1 MKQLIR
7 YSTVFIALLL
17 LASCM
22 PPQEEKEIPMAVK
35 HNYIIL
41 LDLSD
46 RLIVQD
52 DQPERDKELIKQIY
66 TLFEAQVRSKLYL
79 RSRDEIKV
87 VIAHQRG
94 ADLRNEVYEDSLYVN
109 IENIPGVLRRKT
121 EEKRRTI
128 FYNNLDELYAQ
139 AVFSDNP
146 KDFYGADIWKYF
158 YEDLKV
164 DYVSDTLTQNVLFL
178 FTDGYPIVGKDLSKL
193 QTVKEKYPDL
203 KVLLMEAAPRDKDME
218 WDRVIELWEGWFDSM
233 KIEDYQF
240 VKRMALSKEKD
251 ILAEILKGS

>member
-7 YSTVFIALLL
+7 YSPVFIALLL

-52 DQPERDKELIKQIY
+52 DQPERDKELIKHIY

-121 EEKRRTI
+121 EEKRRTL

-164 DYVSDTLTQNVLFL
+164 DYVRDTLTQNFLFL

-203 KVLLMEAAPRDKDME
+203 KVILMEAAPRDKDME

>member
-7 YSTVFIALLL
+7 YSPVFIALLL

-22 PPQEEKEIPMAVK
+22 PPLEEKEIPMAVK

-66 TLFEAQVRSKLYL
+66 TLFEEQVRNKLYL

-139 AVFSDNP
+139 AIFSDDP
-146 KDFYGADIWKYF
+146 RDFYGAGIWKYF
-158 YEDLKV
+158 YED
-164 DYVSDTLTQNVLFL
+164 
-178 FTDGYPIVGKDLSKL
+178 
-193 QTVKEKYPDL
+193 
-203 KVLLMEAAPRDKDME
+203 
-218 WDRVIELWEGWFDSM
+218 
-233 KIEDYQF
+233 
-240 VKRMALSKEKD
+240 
-251 ILAEILKGS
+251 

>member
-1 MKQLIR
+1 MKKLIQ
-7 YSTVFIALLL
+7 YLPLAMVMLL

-22 PPQEEKEIPMAVK
+22 PPGEQKEIPMAVK

-52 DQPERDKELIKQIY
+52 DQPERDKELIKHLYSI
-66 TLFEAQVRSKLYL
+66 FEERVKKQLYL

-94 ADLRNEVYEDSLYVN
+94 ADLKTEVYEDSLYVSMD
-109 IENIPGVLRRKT
+109 NIPPVLRRKT
-121 EEKRRTI
+121 QEERRNV
-128 FYNNLDELYAQ
+128 FHNNLDKLYEQ
-139 AVFSDNP
+139 AVFSKNP
-146 KDFYGADIWKYF
+146 KDFYGADIWRYF

-164 DYVSDTLTQNVLFL
+164 DYVRDTLTQNFLFL
-178 FTDGYPIVGKDLSKL
+178 ITDGYPIVGKDLSKL
-193 QTVKEKYPDL
+193 QTVKEEYPDL
-203 KVLLMEAAPRDKDME
+203 KVVLLEAAPRDKDME
-218 WDRVIELWEGWFDSM
+218 WDRVIELWEAWFDSM
-233 KIEDYQF
+233 KIEDYEF

-251 ILAEILKGS
+251 ILQAILGGS